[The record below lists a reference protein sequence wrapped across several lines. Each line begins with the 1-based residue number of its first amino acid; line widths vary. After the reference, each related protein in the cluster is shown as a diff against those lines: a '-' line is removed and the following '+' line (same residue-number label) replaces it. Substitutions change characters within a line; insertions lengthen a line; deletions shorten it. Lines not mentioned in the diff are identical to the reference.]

1 MKMIDSQIE
10 NEIDKEVVNS
20 VDKFTKTNQMVKEF
34 YDMLSKFSSYLYNGI
49 ASLSYNKGNEVI
61 KLYDYVRDKLINEMD
76 EKMSELYGFKIFYQ
90 LSIFTELIKC
100 GEEAYNELLSFYNE
114 RNVDI
119 DYEQCCNELEDVIL
133 DVAKVIKNIIS
144 YVNKNQHKLTSSDST
159 KGISIKEL
167 LSNLN
172 EEIELKQSQKH
183 TEVKTKIRY
192 YGDDFDFI
200 ENLTSVSLYLLDKD
214 LKKIRNNIVH
224 PILVTSKPS
233 FEKETE
239 IFPSFFVFFG
249 PFNEVLLKFKL
260 RGIEV
265 LFSYDEYV
273 IKLIDGEN
281 EVTFIPHLFK
291 EMVENRKNIK
301 STDKYF
307 QEFKRLL
314 LMIEYL
320 LDKGMKIFQKNI

>member
-1 MKMIDSQIE
+1 M
-10 NEIDKEVVNS
+10 
-20 VDKFTKTNQMVKEF
+20 
-34 YDMLSKFSSYLYNGI
+34 
-49 ASLSYNKGNEVI
+49 
-61 KLYDYVRDKLINEMD
+61 
-76 EKMSELYGFKIFYQ
+76 GFKIFYR
-90 LSIFTELIKC
+90 LNIFSELIKC
-100 GEEAYNELLSFYNE
+100 GEEAYNDLLSFYNE

-133 DVAKVIKNIIS
+133 DVAKVIKNIMS
-144 YVNKNQHKLTSSDST
+144 YVNKNQHKLTSSES
-159 KGISIKEL
+159 KEKSASIKDL
-167 LSNLN
+167 FSNLN
-172 EEIELKQSQKH
+172 EEIALKQNQKH
-183 TEVKTKIRY
+183 TEIKTKIRY

-214 LKKIRNNIVH
+214 LKNFRNNIVH
-224 PILVTSKPS
+224 PILVTSKPF

-239 IFPSFFVFFG
+239 IFPSFFVLFD

-273 IKLIDGEN
+273 IKIIDGEN
-281 EVTFIPHLFK
+281 EVTFLLHIFK
-291 EMVENRKNIK
+291 EMVENRKNIR

-314 LMIEYL
+314 LTIEHL
-320 LDKGMKIFQKNI
+320 LDKGMKLFQKNI